1 MCRIIVS
8 AGMDRAVTDT
18 APFLF
23 FVFFVSSAEVSLFP
37 QIEGLCVQMV
47 FVRSHGSYKR
57 CGAEFK
63 QETLSDGRMIV
74 CEVKA

>member
-8 AGMDRAVTDT
+8 AGTDRAVTDT

-23 FVFFVSSAEVSLFP
+23 FFVSRAEVSLLP